1 MKAEAILSAMNY
13 IDEDILFA
21 VENRKDKRNK
31 VKDKTQHRLLI
42 AAACIVFTAVSAV
55 FINTVISNSMPK
67 LELKTSKGDGMGFE
81 GAFLKNTYD
90 FEPGNPWEYS
100 LFTLRMP
107 VYESNSH
114 DEKGTPC
121 GLSEIQLDKTVNK
134 AVSALGAKTTDIT
147 KAYANDLYG
156 GYENDFVYSVT
167 AETDIASITANAAG
181 GLSVFF
187 NKPVT
192 CPYDFN
198 AESVADAKKTAE
210 YYTDKYSELISSFI
224 GFEKP
229 EISFSTEYN
238 AYGEIHRTYRVYD
251 SSGSKKD
258 DIVNYNLN
266 YAELRIENDGSL
278 SSIYICN
285 SASVT
290 YKVAEYP
297 IITESKAEKKL
308 IAGDYISSVVQYD
321 FPGKEYI
328 AKTDLVYKSEKGETV
343 APYYRFIV
351 ELPEAP
357 DEIGIKS
364 YGIYYVPAVKDKY
377 ISSITLIDGEIQ

>member
-1 MKAEAILSAMNY
+1 MNAEAVISSMSFLDDDLLLEAES
-13 IDEDILFA
+13 
-21 VENRKDKRNK
+21 RRNK
-31 VKDKTQHRLLI
+31 KEKKKIFLKPAIAI
-42 AAACIVFTAVSAV
+42 AACLALVAVSAL
-55 FINTVISNSMPK
+55 FINTLTNNSLPKIELRIS
-67 LELKTSKGDGMGFE
+67 TGDGMGFE
-81 GAFLKNTYD
+81 GAFLKNPDD
-90 FEPGNPWEYS
+90 FESGNPWEYS
-100 LFTLRMP
+100 LLTSRMP
-107 VYESNSH
+107 VYESDSH

-121 GLSEIQLDKTVNK
+121 GLSEKQLDETVDK
-134 AVSALGAKTTDIT
+134 AVSALGAKLNGIS

-156 GYENDFVYSVT
+156 GYESDFVYSVT
-167 AETDIASITANAAG
+167 VETDVASITANAAG
-181 GLSVFF
+181 GLNVFF
-187 NKPVT
+187 KNPVT
-192 CPYDFN
+192 LPYDFN
-198 AESVADAKKTAE
+198 AENDEDVEKTAE
-210 YYTDKYSELISSFI
+210 YYTDMYSDLISSVI
-224 GFEKP
+224 GFENP
-229 EISFSTEYN
+229 EISISTDYN

-278 SSIYICN
+278 SSIFICN

-290 YKVAEYP
+290 DKVAGYP

-343 APYYRFIV
+343 APYYRFTV

-357 DEIGIKS
+357 NEIGIKS
-364 YGIYYVPAVKDKY
+364 YGIYYVPAIKDKY
-377 ISSITLIDGEIQ
+377 ISKITLIDGEIQ

>member
-13 IDEDILFA
+13 IDADILFA
-21 VENRKDKRNK
+21 AEEARSKKIANK
-31 VKDKTQHRLLI
+31 SKTAHRILV
-42 AAACIVFTAVSAV
+42 AAACLVFTAVSV
-55 FINTVISNSMPK
+55 MFINVMISNSLPK
-67 LELKTSKGDGMGFE
+67 LDLKISKGDGMGFE
-81 GAFLKNTYD
+81 GAFLKNPDD
-90 FEPGNPWEYS
+90 FAADNPWKYS
-100 LFTLRMP
+100 VFTSRMP
-107 VYESNSH
+107 VYESHSH

-121 GLSEIQLDKTVNK
+121 ALTEKQLEESVEKAASNLGVKTNGI
-134 AVSALGAKTTDIT
+134 S

-156 GYENDFVYSVT
+156 GYENDFVYAVT
-167 AETDIASITANAAG
+167 AETDVASITANAAG
-181 GLSVFF
+181 GLGIFF
-187 NKPVT
+187 NTSIKLP
-192 CPYDFN
+192 CNFN
-198 AESVADAKKTAE
+198 AESIEDAEKAAE
-210 YYTDKYSELISSFI
+210 YYTDMYSDLISSFI
-224 GFEKP
+224 SFENP
-229 EISFSTEYN
+229 EICISTEYN
-238 AYGEIHRTYRVYD
+238 AYGEIHRSYRVYD
-251 SSGSKKD
+251 ASGSKKD

-290 YKVAEYP
+290 DKVAEYP

-328 AKTDLVYKSEKGETV
+328 AKTDLVYKSKKGETV

-357 DEIGIKS
+357 DEIGIEN
-364 YGIYYVPAVKDKY
+364 YGVYYVPAVKDKY

>member
-1 MKAEAILSAMNY
+1 MKAEAILKAMNY
-13 IDEDILFA
+13 VDDDILIIA
-21 VENRKDKRNK
+21 EQATSKNK
-31 VKDKTQHRLLI
+31 SKSMRRFIV
-42 AAACIVFTAVSAV
+42 AAACFVFISVSALI
-55 FINTVISNSMPK
+55 INTVISNSLPK
-67 LELKTSKGDGMGFE
+67 LELKISKSDGMGFE
-81 GAFLKNTYD
+81 GAFLKNPDD
-90 FEPGNPWEYS
+90 FESGNPWEYS
-100 LFTLRMP
+100 LLTSRMP

-121 GLSEIQLDKTVNK
+121 GLSEKQLEENVNK
-134 AVSALGAKTTDIT
+134 AVFALEEKNINTS
-147 KAYANDLYG
+147 KEWANDLYG
-156 GYENDFVYSVT
+156 GYENDFVYFIN
-167 AETDIASITANAAG
+167 AETDNASIAANAAG
-181 GLSVFF
+181 GISVFF
-187 NKPVT
+187 KASVT
-192 CPYDFN
+192 YPYEFN
-198 AESVADAKKTAE
+198 SKSIEDAEKAAE
-210 YYTDKYSELISSFI
+210 YYADKYSELISSFI
-224 GFEKP
+224 GFENP
-229 EISFSTEYN
+229 EISISTDYN

-290 YKVAEYP
+290 DKVAEYP

-328 AKTDLVYKSEKGETV
+328 AKTDLVYRSEKGETV

-357 DEIGIKS
+357 DEIGIEN
-364 YGIYYVPAVKDKY
+364 YGVYYVPAVKDKY

>member
-21 VENRKDKRNK
+21 VENRKDKRNM
-31 VKDKTQHRLLI
+31 VKGKTQRRLLI

-55 FINTVISNSMPK
+55 FINTVISNSLPK
-67 LELKTSKGDGMGFE
+67 LDLKISKGDGMGFE
-81 GAFLKNTYD
+81 GAFLKNPDD
-90 FEPGNPWEYS
+90 FESGNPWEYS
-100 LFTLRMP
+100 LLTSRMP

-114 DEKGTPC
+114 DENGTPC
-121 GLSEIQLDKTVNK
+121 GLNEIQLDKTVDK
-134 AVSALGAKTTDIT
+134 AVSALGAKTTDIS

-187 NKPVT
+187 STPIT
-192 CPYDFN
+192 LPFDFN
-198 AESVADAKKTAE
+198 AENAAE
-210 YYTDKYSELISSFI
+210 YYTDKYSDLISSFI

-229 EISFSTEYN
+229 EISISTEYN
-238 AYGEIHRTYRVYD
+238 AYGETHRSYRVYD
-251 SSGSKKD
+251 ASGNKKED
-258 DIVNYNLN
+258 VINYNLN
-266 YAELRIENDGSL
+266 YAELQIENDGTL
-278 SSIYICN
+278 TSIYICN

-290 YKVAEYP
+290 DKVAEYP

-377 ISSITLIDGEIQ
+377 ISCITLIDGEIQ

>member
-1 MKAEAILSAMNY
+1 MKAEAILNAMNY

-21 VENRKDKRNK
+21 VDNRKDRANK
-31 VKDKTQHRLLI
+31 LKSKTQRRILI
-42 AAACIVFTAVSAV
+42 AAACIAFTAVSAV
-55 FINTVISNSMPK
+55 FINTVISNSLPK
-67 LELKTSKGDGMGFE
+67 LDLKISKGDGMGFE
-81 GAFLKNTYD
+81 GPFLKNPDD
-90 FEPGNPWEYS
+90 FEPDNPWEYS
-100 LFTLRMP
+100 LLTSRMP

-121 GLSEIQLDKTVNK
+121 GLNEIQLDKTVDK

-156 GYENDFVYSVT
+156 GYKNDFVYSVT

-187 NKPVT
+187 STPIT
-192 CPYDFN
+192 LPFDFN
-198 AESVADAKKTAE
+198 AENAAE
-210 YYTDKYSELISSFI
+210 YYTDKYSDLISSFI

-229 EISFSTEYN
+229 EISISMEYN
-238 AYGEIHRTYRVYD
+238 AYGETHRSYRVYD
-251 SSGSKKD
+251 ASGNKKED
-258 DIVNYNLN
+258 VINYNLN
-266 YAELRIENDGSL
+266 YAELQIENDGTL
-278 SSIYICN
+278 TSIYICN
-285 SASVT
+285 SESVT
-290 YKVAEYP
+290 DKIAVYP
-297 IITESKAEKKL
+297 IITEFNAEKKL

-377 ISSITLIDGEIQ
+377 ISGITLIDGEIQ

>member
-31 VKDKTQHRLLI
+31 VKGKTQHRLLI
-42 AAACIVFTAVSAV
+42 AAACIAFTAVSAV
-55 FINTVISNSMPK
+55 FINTVISNSLPK
-67 LELKTSKGDGMGFE
+67 LDLKISKGDGMGFE
-81 GAFLKNTYD
+81 GAFLKNPDD
-90 FEPGNPWEYS
+90 FEPDNPWKYS
-100 LFTLRMP
+100 LFTSRMP
-107 VYESNSH
+107 VYENNSH

-121 GLSEIQLDKTVNK
+121 GLNEIQLDKTVDK

-187 NKPVT
+187 STPIT
-192 CPYDFN
+192 LPFDFTAEN
-198 AESVADAKKTAE
+198 AAE
-210 YYTDKYSELISSFI
+210 YYTDKYSDLISSFI

-229 EISFSTEYN
+229 EISISTEYN
-238 AYGEIHRTYRVYD
+238 AYGETHRSYRVYD
-251 SSGSKKD
+251 ASGNKKED
-258 DIVNYNLN
+258 VINYNLN
-266 YAELRIENDGSL
+266 YAELQIENDGTL
-278 SSIYICN
+278 TSIYICN

-290 YKVAEYP
+290 DKIAVYP
-297 IITESKAEKKL
+297 IITESNAEKKL

-357 DEIGIKS
+357 DDIGIKS

-377 ISSITLIDGEIQ
+377 ISGITLIDGEIQ

>member
-21 VENRKDKRNK
+21 VENEKGKLNK
-31 VKDKTQHRLLI
+31 VKSKTQHRLLV
-42 AAACIVFTAVSAV
+42 AAACIAFTAVSAV
-55 FINTVISNSMPK
+55 FINTVISNSLPK
-67 LELKTSKGDGMGFE
+67 LDLKISKGEGMGFE
-81 GAFLKNTYD
+81 GPFLKNPDD
-90 FEPGNPWEYS
+90 FESGNPWEYS
-100 LFTLRMP
+100 LFTSRMP

-114 DEKGTPC
+114 DKKGTPC
-121 GLSEIQLDKTVNK
+121 GLSETQLDKTVDK
-134 AVSALGAKTTDIT
+134 AVSVLGAKTTDIF
-147 KAYANDLYG
+147 KSYANDLYG
-156 GYENDFVYSVT
+156 GYENNFVYSVT
-167 AETDIASITANAAG
+167 AETDVASITANAAG

-187 NKPVT
+187 NTPVT
-192 CPYDFN
+192 FPYDFN
-198 AESVADAKKTAE
+198 AENAAE
-210 YYTDKYSELISSFI
+210 YYADKYSDLISSFI

-229 EISFSTEYN
+229 EISISTEHN
-238 AYGEIHRTYRVYD
+238 AYGEIHRSYRAYD
-251 SSGSKKD
+251 VSGNKKE
-258 DIVNYNLN
+258 DIINYNLN
-266 YAELRIENDGSL
+266 YAELRIENDGAL
-278 SSIYICN
+278 TSIYICN

-290 YKVAEYP
+290 DKIADYP
-297 IITESKAEKKL
+297 IITESRAEKKL

-328 AKTDLVYKSEKGETV
+328 AKTDLVYKCEKGETV

-377 ISSITLIDGEIQ
+377 ISDITLIDGEIQ

>member
-31 VKDKTQHRLLI
+31 VKGKTQHRLLI

-55 FINTVISNSMPK
+55 FINTVISNNLPK
-67 LELKTSKGDGMGFE
+67 LTLKISKGDGMGFE
-81 GAFLKNTYD
+81 GAFLKNPDD
-90 FEPGNPWEYS
+90 FESGNPWEYS
-100 LFTLRMP
+100 VFTSRMP

-114 DEKGTPC
+114 DNKGTPC
-121 GLSEIQLDKTVNK
+121 GLSEKQLNEAVDK
-134 AVSALGAKTTDIT
+134 AVSALETKTNNVT

-156 GYENDFVYSVT
+156 GYENDFVYFIN
-167 AETDIASITANAAG
+167 AETENASIAANAAG
-181 GLSVFF
+181 GISVFF
-187 NKPVT
+187 KESIT
-192 CPYDFN
+192 CPYEFN
-198 AESVADAKKTAE
+198 SKSIEDAEKAAE
-210 YYTDKYSELISSFI
+210 YYADKYSELISSFI

-229 EISFSTEYN
+229 EISISTEYN
-238 AYGEIHRTYRVYD
+238 VYSEIHRTYRVYD

-290 YKVAEYP
+290 DKVAEYP
-297 IITESKAEKKL
+297 IITESRAKKML

-328 AKTDLVYKSEKGETV
+328 AKTDLVYKSKKGETV

-377 ISSITLIDGEIQ
+377 ISGITLIDGEIQ

>member
-31 VKDKTQHRLLI
+31 VKGKTQHRLLI

-55 FINTVISNSMPK
+55 FINTVISNSLPK
-67 LELKTSKGDGMGFE
+67 LDLKISKGDGMGFE
-81 GAFLKNTYD
+81 GAFLKNPDD
-90 FEPGNPWEYS
+90 FESGNPWEYS
-100 LFTLRMP
+100 VFTSRMP

-121 GLSEIQLDKTVNK
+121 GLNEIQLDKTVDK
-134 AVSALGAKTTDIT
+134 AVSALGAKTTDIS

-156 GYENDFVYSVT
+156 GYKNDFVYSVT

-187 NKPVT
+187 STPIT
-192 CPYDFN
+192 LPFDFN
-198 AESVADAKKTAE
+198 AENAAE
-210 YYTDKYSELISSFI
+210 YYTDKYSDLISSFI

-229 EISFSTEYN
+229 EISISTEYN
-238 AYGEIHRTYRVYD
+238 AYGETHRSYRVYD
-251 SSGSKKD
+251 ASGNKKED
-258 DIVNYNLN
+258 VINYNLN
-266 YAELRIENDGSL
+266 YAELRIENDGTL
-278 SSIYICN
+278 TSIYICN
-285 SASVT
+285 SESVT
-290 YKVAEYP
+290 DKIAVYP
-297 IITESKAEKKL
+297 IITEFNAEKKL

-357 DEIGIKS
+357 DDIGIKS

-377 ISSITLIDGEIQ
+377 ISGITLIDGEIQ

>member
-21 VENRKDKRNK
+21 VENRKDKRNM
-31 VKDKTQHRLLI
+31 VKGKTHHRLLI
-42 AAACIVFTAVSAV
+42 AAACIAFTAVSAV
-55 FINTVISNSMPK
+55 FINTVISNSLPK
-67 LELKTSKGDGMGFE
+67 LELKISNGDGMGFE
-81 GAFLKNTYD
+81 GAFLKNPDD
-90 FEPGNPWEYS
+90 FESGNPWEYS
-100 LFTLRMP
+100 VFTSRMP

-121 GLSEIQLDKTVNK
+121 GLSEKQLKKNVNK
-134 AVSALGAKTTDIT
+134 AVFALEEKIINTS
-147 KAYANDLYG
+147 KEWANDLYG
-156 GYENDFVYSVT
+156 GYENNFVYCIK
-167 AETDIASITANAAG
+167 AETDNTSITANAAG
-181 GLSVFF
+181 GISVFF
-187 NKPVT
+187 KASVT
-192 CPYDFN
+192 YPYEFN
-198 AESVADAKKTAE
+198 PESIEDAEKAAE
-210 YYTDKYSELISSFI
+210 YYADKYSKLISSFI
-224 GFEKP
+224 GFENP
-229 EISFSTEYN
+229 EISISTDYN

-290 YKVAEYP
+290 DKVAEYP

-308 IAGDYISSVVQYD
+308 IAGDYITSVVQYD

-357 DEIGIKS
+357 DEIGIEN

-377 ISSITLIDGEIQ
+377 ISGITLIDGEFQ

>member
-1 MKAEAILSAMNY
+1 MKAEAILNAMNY
-13 IDEDILFA
+13 VDEEILFA
-21 VENRKDKRNK
+21 VENRKDKLNK
-31 VKDKTQHRLLI
+31 IKSKTQHRILV
-42 AAACIVFTAVSAV
+42 AAACIAFTAVSAI
-55 FINTVISNSMPK
+55 FINTVISSSLPK
-67 LELKTSKGDGMGFE
+67 LDLKISKGDGMGFE
-81 GAFLKNTYD
+81 GAFLKNPDD
-90 FEPGNPWEYS
+90 FESGNPWEYS
-100 LFTLRMP
+100 LFTSRMP

-121 GLSEIQLDKTVNK
+121 GLSEIQLDKTVDK
-134 AVSALGAKTTDIT
+134 AVSALSAKTTDVS

-167 AETDIASITANAAG
+167 AETDIASVTANAAG

-187 NKPVT
+187 NTPVT
-192 CPYDFN
+192 YPYDFN
-198 AESVADAKKTAE
+198 AEKAAE
-210 YYTDKYSELISSFI
+210 YYADKYSDLISSFI
-224 GFEKP
+224 GFDKY
-229 EISFSTEYN
+229 EISISTEYN
-238 AYGEIHRTYRVYD
+238 AYGEIHRSYRVYD
-251 SSGSKKD
+251 ASGNKKED
-258 DIVNYNLN
+258 VINFNLN
-266 YAELRIENDGSL
+266 YAELRIENDGTL
-278 SSIYICN
+278 TSIYICN

-290 YKVAEYP
+290 DKIAEYP

-321 FPGKEYI
+321 FPGREYI
-328 AKTDLVYKSEKGETV
+328 AKTDLVYKCEKCETV

>member
-1 MKAEAILSAMNY
+1 MNTESIMSAMNC
-13 IDEDILFA
+13 IDDDIIRDA
-21 VENRKDKRNK
+21 EQHKDKFKITPVRRI
-31 VKDKTQHRLLI
+31 VA
-42 AAACIVFTAVSAV
+42 AAACFALLAVSTI
-55 FINTVISNSMPK
+55 FINTIISSNLPK
-67 LELKTSKGDGMGFE
+67 LELKISNGDGMGFE
-81 GAFLKNTYD
+81 GHFLKNPED
-90 FEPGNPWEYS
+90 FESGNPWEYS
-100 LFTLRMP
+100 VFTSRMP

-121 GLSEIQLDKTVNK
+121 GLSEKQLEENINK
-134 AVSALGAKTTDIT
+134 AVFALEEKNINTS
-147 KAYANDLYG
+147 KEWANNLYG
-156 GYENDFVYSVT
+156 GYENDFVYCIK
-167 AETDIASITANAAG
+167 AETENASIAANAAG
-181 GLSVFF
+181 GIGVFF
-187 NKPVT
+187 KASVT
-192 CPYDFN
+192 CPYEFN
-198 AESVADAKKTAE
+198 PKSIEDAEKAAE
-210 YYTDKYSELISSFI
+210 YYADKYSKLISSFI
-224 GFEKP
+224 GFENP
-229 EISFSTEYN
+229 EISISTEYN

-290 YKVAEYP
+290 DKVAEYP

-328 AKTDLVYKSEKGETV
+328 AKTDLIYKSEKGETV

-357 DEIGIKS
+357 DEIGIEN
-364 YGIYYVPAVKDKY
+364 YGVYYVPAVKDKY
-377 ISSITLIDGEIQ
+377 ISSITLIDGEFQ